1 MSVKAIPDGYHT
13 VTPYFT
19 VRDAAAAL
27 EFYKMAFGAVELMRF
42 DTPGGGVAHAEVQ
55 IGDSKLMFGDECP
68 EFGNKSPQTLGG
80 TAGGLCLY
88 VADCDAVFEKA
99 LAAGATV
106 MKPMADQFYGD
117 RSGTVIDPFGHA
129 WTIATHKEDVSVEE
143 MHARMAALMQPQP
156 A

>member
-1 MSVKAIPDGYHT
+1 MAVKPIPDGYHT
-13 VTPYFT
+13 LTPYFT
-19 VRDAAAAL
+19 VRNGAAAL
-27 EFYKMAFGAVELMRF
+27 EFYKRAFGAVEVMRF
-42 DTPGGGVAHAEVQ
+42 EMPGGGIAHAEIQ
-55 IGDSKLMFGDECP
+55 IGDSRLMFGDENP
-68 EFGNKSPQTLGG
+68 DFGNKSPQSLGG
-80 TAGGLCLY
+80 TPGGLCLY
-88 VADCDAVFEKA
+88 VSDCDAVFAKA

-143 MHARMAALMQPQP
+143 MQARMAAMMQPQP